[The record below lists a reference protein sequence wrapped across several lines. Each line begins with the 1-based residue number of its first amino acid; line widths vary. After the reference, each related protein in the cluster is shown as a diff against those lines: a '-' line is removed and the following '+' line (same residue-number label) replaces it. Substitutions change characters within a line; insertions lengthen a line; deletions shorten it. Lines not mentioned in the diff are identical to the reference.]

1 MSRAE
6 ERKAAGTGAPEPAG
20 TGAREAGDSRVR
32 GVGVGSRA
40 PEAGESCAAEAG
52 ESRVPEAGVGSRAR
66 GAAETRAAE
75 AGESCVPEAG
85 VGSRARGAADSRVPE
100 VGVGSRAAEAAES
113 RAAEAAGTG
122 LRDGA
127 RTGGRDAY
135 GTGASGGE
143 RGGTRR
149 PSPLWALALFR
160 SELTTTLRRWRTR
173 ALLGVLALIP
183 ILIGVAVKI
192 ETSDGGNLGGGHAGD
207 GQGPAFF
214 SQITNNGIFLVFASL
229 AATLPVFLPMVIGV
243 IAGDAIAGEAGAGT
257 LRYLL
262 VAPAGRTRLLLA
274 KFTTTM
280 AFCLISTLIVALS
293 GLVTGALLFPLGD
306 VTLISGITVPFEEAL
321 LRALG
326 VAAVVALSLVGIATA
341 GLFISTLTNSGIA
354 AMATTVGL
362 VVTVQ
367 ILDTIPQLHAIH
379 PYLFPHYW
387 LSFADLLREPVYWD
401 QLIKNMGLQ
410 GLYVAVFGSAAWA
423 RFTAKDITA

>member
-1 MSRAE
+1 MSRVD
-6 ERKAAGTGAPEPAG
+6 EPRVAG
-20 TGAREAGDSRVR
+20 TGAR
-32 GVGVGSRA
+32 
-40 PEAGESCAAEAG
+40 AE
-52 ESRVPEAGVGSRAR
+52 
-66 GAAETRAAE
+66 RAAN
-75 AGESCVPEAG
+75 P
-85 VGSRARGAADSRVPE
+85 P
-100 VGVGSRAAEAAES
+100 
-113 RAAEAAGTG
+113 
-122 LRDGA
+122 
-127 RTGGRDAY
+127 
-135 GTGASGGE
+135 
-143 RGGTRR
+143 R

-160 SELTTTLRRWRTR
+160 SELTTTLRRWRTL

-192 ETSDGGNLGGGHAGD
+192 ETSDGGSFGGGRGGD

-214 SQITNNGIFLVFASL
+214 AQITNNGIFLVFASL
-229 AATLPVFLPMVIGV
+229 AATLPVFLPMVIAV
-243 IAGDAIAGEAGAGT
+243 IAGDTIAGEAGSGT

-280 AFCLISTLIVALS
+280 AFCLIATLVVAFS

-306 VTLISGITVPFEEAL
+306 VTLISGITVSFDEAL

-326 VAAVVALSLVGIATA
+326 VAALVALSLVGIATV
-341 GLFISTLTNSGIA
+341 GLFISTLTSSGIA

-362 VVTVQ
+362 VITAQ

-401 QLIKNMGLQ
+401 ELVKNLGLQ